1 MAQVQNIADI
11 LHPNYVQPRKEE
23 NKKKGLLLASNDLQK
38 KMAEVGRR
46 YGTREQFM
54 QKMSPR
60 FQPYAAQNPE
70 RAYFGDAP
78 TLAVVNRT
86 YGDNTATIWLIPQ
99 INSVT
104 RFCKDKVTDEVTEE
118 LAISI
123 AVRYY
128 YLKTSELMMFFQN
141 YKMAV
146 YGEPKFKSITTAL
159 RQNFLEERK
168 AAYAKRVQEEERKKR
183 EAWENDDNITYQEYL
198 RRKNLQ
204 SNGEKE

>member
-1 MAQVQNIADI
+1 
-11 LHPNYVQPRKEE
+11 
-23 NKKKGLLLASNDLQK
+23 
-38 KMAEVGRR
+38 MAEVGRR

-54 QKMSPR
+54 QKMSPKY
-60 FQPYAAQNPE
+60 QPYAAQNPE

-86 YGDNTATIWLIPQ
+86 YGGNTATIWLIPQ

-198 RRKNLQ
+198 RRKKLQ